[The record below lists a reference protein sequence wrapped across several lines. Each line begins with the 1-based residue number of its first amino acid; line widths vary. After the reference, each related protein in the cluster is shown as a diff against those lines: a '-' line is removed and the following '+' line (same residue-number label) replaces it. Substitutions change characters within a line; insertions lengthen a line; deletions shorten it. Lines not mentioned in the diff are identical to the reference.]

1 MPLARVSDYA
11 RQRGVSPVAI
21 HHAID
26 TGLIRRRT
34 TGWKPGRGGGR
45 CWIDPRQADDAWLR
59 RRQDREAAAAR
70 RAELNERGQRAE
82 LVHIL
87 AKTTMVRIEVRKL
100 QARLVDRRKSE
111 EEIGSVIAE
120 LYRLLGQAASERDE
134 VHRRIVTAIRNDLG
148 DLIGQAL
155 SIAQL

>member
-1 MPLARVSDYA
+1 
-11 RQRGVSPVAI
+11 
-21 HHAID
+21 
-26 TGLIRRRT
+26 
-34 TGWKPGRGGGR
+34 
-45 CWIDPRQADDAWLR
+45 
-59 RRQDREAAAAR
+59 
-70 RAELNERGQRAE
+70 
-82 LVHIL
+82 
-87 AKTTMVRIEVRKL
+87 MVRIEVRKL